1 MSKRIG
7 RLILGDTP
15 LSPMAQA
22 NQPEQ
27 ASASASAETGGQCV
41 PPQPTQG
48 FVAFEPRTSEGVSV
62 ADRPRQRQVGCETC
76 GQSLEPYEDK
86 VRCSVCNL
94 WIHVGCVEILSIGY
108 SWRAEMCLACQQKS
122 TRKRRVIKALELRR
136 GSQWDGDQWFRDLQV
151 NVRNNGEYGI

>member
-1 MSKRIG
+1 MFPQEFVSRRIG

-22 NQPEQ
+22 NPPDQG
-27 ASASASAETGGQCV
+27 SASASAATGGQRV
-41 PPQPTQG
+41 PPQTAQG
-48 FVAFEPRTSEGVSV
+48 FVALEPRMSQGVSV

-122 TRKRRVIKALELRR
+122 TRKLRVIKALEQRR
-136 GSQWDGDQWFRDLQV
+136 GSQ
-151 NVRNNGEYGI
+151 